1 MAGKAPS
8 PKRNTAKSAAVKP
21 APAKQASAKSAP
33 AKTATA
39 KSGASKAPAVNDKAK
54 SAPAKK
60 EARSAKPTAPAKL
73 ATKKGPIALRTPA
86 ARKSTPDD
94 SGTYYIVVEHDDLRI
109 STERPKTNG
118 RLETAESFIEAKEK
132 AVDRLIDLIDSFE
145 RRLWQVK
152 QSNDHQSLVGGE

>member
-1 MAGKAPS
+1 M
-8 PKRNTAKSAAVKP
+8 
-21 APAKQASAKSAP
+21 
-33 AKTATA
+33 
-39 KSGASKAPAVNDKAK
+39 NDNAK

-60 EARSAKPTAPAKL
+60 EGKSAKPIAAAKPA
-73 ATKKGPIALRTPA
+73 AKKGPIALRTPA
-86 ARKSTPDD
+86 ARKSTPGGD

-109 STERPKTNG
+109 STEKPKTNG